1 MPEGGCRGRPD
12 ANFPENREIFR
23 LARQRLSVTQ
33 ENCFFV
39 NKLSA
44 FFGVPGSR
52 IFEPYIRFGSGLA
65 AEFAGMSAH
74 YHFSH

>member
-23 LARQRLSVTQ
+23 LARPRLSVTQ

-39 NKLSA
+39 KKLRA
-44 FFGVPGSR
+44 FFPLRGSR
-52 IFEPYIRFGSGLA
+52 IFEP
-65 AEFAGMSAH
+65 
-74 YHFSH
+74 